1 MEAKTEELRRDL
13 RRLLLLKM
21 LAGEPLGLLILEG
34 MVDDTRARL
43 RNARQSEAGKRD
55 DRAIVSANDV
65 DAPTNVARG

>member
-55 DRAIVSANDV
+55 DLAIVSANDV